1 MVQNH
6 LKKDYKMKKLSL
18 LLLPLLAIAAIFT
31 LTGIFSSNSYFSKAE
46 SEEVKVSSSTKKSS
60 KEEVKPSSTE
70 QQKEEASKESS
81 SSSET
86 TASEETLPEAT
97 PEKVSEGATVV
108 AETADSIAQTAPAAN
123 QAPVVTEVAYN
134 AAPAPQTQSQQVYT
148 TSSTGY
154 ALTNGNTAG
163 ETGSY
168 AAAQMAAATGVS
180 QATWEHI
187 IARESNGQVGARNA
201 SGASG
206 LFQTMPGWGSTATV
220 QDQINSA
227 LKAYNAQGLAA
238 WGY

>member
-1 MVQNH
+1 
-6 LKKDYKMKKLSL
+6 MKRLSL

-46 SEEVKVSSSTKKSS
+46 SEEVKMSSSTEKSS

-70 QQKEEASKESS
+70 QQKEE
-81 SSSET
+81 
-86 TASEETLPEAT
+86 TLPEAT
-97 PEKVSEGATVV
+97 PETISEEATVV
-108 AETADSIAQTAPAAN
+108 AETAASSAQTAPAAN

-154 ALTNGNTAG
+154 ALANGNTAG

>member
-1 MVQNH
+1 MGQNH
-6 LKKDYKMKKLSL
+6 LKKDYKMKRLSL

-46 SEEVKVSSSTKKSS
+46 SEEVKMSSSTEKSS

-70 QQKEEASKESS
+70 QQKEE
-81 SSSET
+81 
-86 TASEETLPEAT
+86 TLPEAT
-97 PEKVSEGATVV
+97 PETISEEATVV
-108 AETADSIAQTAPAAN
+108 AETAASSAQTAPAEN

-154 ALTNGNTAG
+154 ALANGNTAG

>member
-6 LKKDYKMKKLSL
+6 LKKDYKMKKLSI

-46 SEEVKVSSSTKKSS
+46 SEEVKMSSSTEKSS

-70 QQKEEASKESS
+70 QQKEE
-81 SSSET
+81 
-86 TASEETLPEAT
+86 TLPEAT
-97 PEKVSEGATVV
+97 PETISEEATVV
-108 AETADSIAQTAPAAN
+108 AETAASSAQTAPAAN

-154 ALTNGNTAG
+154 ALAKGNTAG

>member
-86 TASEETLPEAT
+86 TASEET
-97 PEKVSEGATVV
+97 VSEGATVV
-108 AETADSIAQTAPAAN
+108 AETAASSAQTAPAAN

-154 ALTNGNTAG
+154 ALANGNTAG

>member
-1 MVQNH
+1 MGQNH
-6 LKKDYKMKKLSL
+6 LKKDYNMKKLSL
-18 LLLPLLAIAAIFT
+18 LLLSLLAIVAIFT

-46 SEEVKVSSSTKKSS
+46 SEEVKMSSSTEKSS

-70 QQKEEASKESS
+70 QQKEEPSKESS

-86 TASEETLPEAT
+86 TESEETLPE
-97 PEKVSEGATVV
+97 EATVV
-108 AETADSIAQTAPAAN
+108 AETAASSAQTALAVN

-134 AAPAPQTQSQQVYT
+134 AAPTPQTQSQQVYT
-148 TSSTGY
+148 ASSTGY
-154 ALTNGNTAG
+154 ALANGNTAG

-227 LKAYNAQGLAA
+227 LKVYNAQGLAA

>member
-86 TASEETLPEAT
+86 TASEET
-97 PEKVSEGATVV
+97 VSEGATVV
-108 AETADSIAQTAPAAN
+108 AETAASSAQTAPAAN

-134 AAPAPQTQSQQVYT
+134 AAPALQTQSQQVYT

-154 ALTNGNTAG
+154 ALANGNTAG